1 MVIIATARMN
11 DYDWDK
17 VIWVV
22 LPGGLGCNSGPCW
35 LSVIHGVSRLSLK
48 NSPGTLA
55 WEECHFWGPFSRV
68 LGPSLAKAGS
78 WSHQDTPTPP
88 FPLPARARELPH
100 GVALVL
106 TLARTFFS
114 LTRRF

>member
-35 LSVIHGVSRLSLK
+35 LFGIHGVSRLSLK

-55 WEECHFWGPFSRV
+55 WEECHFWEPLKQS
-68 LGPSLAKAGS
+68 LGPQLGQGRLLVSPGYPNFPSPSQPEPGS
-78 WSHQDTPTPP
+78 
-88 FPLPARARELPH
+88 
-100 GVALVL
+100 
-106 TLARTFFS
+106 S
-114 LTRRF
+114 LTE